1 MRHVLCMCCAHNHE
15 PRRFLK
21 RGRGSCTNSTHFNVS
36 DLHVAVSDVLHNAS
50 PTSLRFDAHATL
62 CSIQL
67 HSHTTH
73 THVCTCVC
81 HKWFGKHV
89 FCQPVRECLKISLSL
104 SPDLQNLPLFS
115 HAPTQ
120 HPSSYREVEERD
132 VDNIP
137 RHFTANRDAVS
148 EPKRHVANLLRAKD
162 PPPNEKAAT
171 STSNEHQQQA
181 PATSTSNEQRIPWR

>member
-104 SPDLQNLPLFS
+104 SHLTFKIYPFFLTHQRNTPLRTVRLKNVTLTTSPDISLPIEM
-115 HAPTQ
+115 PC
-120 HPSSYREVEERD
+120 PSPNDMSRICCEQK
-132 VDNIP
+132 
-137 RHFTANRDAVS
+137 T
-148 EPKRHVANLLRAKD
+148 
-162 PPPNEKAAT
+162 PP
-171 STSNEHQQQA
+171 Q
-181 PATSTSNEQRIPWR
+181 